1 MSEKSVRP
9 STIDGIK
16 SLAKSLRREKQIKHA
31 QALDLSAQAAGF
43 NNFAHARRELG
54 DRPRH
59 SLWITGRWFDRET
72 KARGQETLKIALA
85 TPYSEL
91 VSPSQARCD
100 RYLGNVRAEAPDH
113 LVILSISR
121 EQHLARRRVCE
132 VARTLQFMEATGL
145 KPSNARRAYPN
156 RTIDSRVPDQDHP
169 SVWWD
174 PVHRRHVLADEP
186 YVRPTDPISPR
197 RLDWAERYGWE
208 IVKPNWGSIY
218 WADGGCW
225 LFLMTDRVKGPSLE
239 PVAKALEKAA
249 RPVTASAWSGAS
261 AEYYSP
267 VVTPGSQ
274 AATAAKA
281 AAEPKPRKPARKRA
295 SVAYNMT
302 FVGRRLRPD
311 ARMPIAAH
319 QEVGGLLKSVLVAA
333 DKRDGVR
340 TRVDR
345 IRSELDEWVMRE
357 YRSTELDHE
366 TYSELYYHENDG
378 EPLPSISRDE
388 MIRRLER
395 AKIVLVRHYPD
406 CPPLDALKGQ
416 ADRAIESLRA
426 WRM

>member
-16 SLAKSLRREKQIKHA
+16 SLAKSLKREKAIKHA
-31 QALDLSAQAAGF
+31 EALNLAAQAAGF
-43 NNFAHARRELG
+43 NNFAHARRDLEG
-54 DRPRH
+54 RPRH
-59 SLWITGRWFDRET
+59 YLWITARWFERET

-85 TPYSEL
+85 TPFAQL
-91 VSPSQARCD
+91 VTPSQARND
-100 RYLGNVRAEAPDH
+100 RYLGNVRSDTPDH
-113 LVILSISR
+113 IVILSISR

-145 KPSNARRAYPN
+145 KPSNARRTYPN
-156 RTIDSRVPDQDHP
+156 RTIDSRVPDEDHP

-174 PVHRRHVLADEP
+174 PMNRRHVLADEP
-186 YVRPTDPISPR
+186 YVRATDPISPR
-197 RLDWAERYGWE
+197 RLDWAQRYGWE

-225 LFLMTDRVKGPSLE
+225 LFLMTDLSKGPSLE
-239 PVAKALEKAA
+239 PMAKALENAA
-249 RPVTASAWSGAS
+249 RPATASAWSGVS
-261 AEYYSP
+261 AEYYAP

-274 AATAAKA
+274 AIAVAKA
-281 AAEPKPRKPARKRA
+281 IAQPKARKPARKRA

-311 ARMPIAAH
+311 ARMPIVAH

-333 DKRDGVR
+333 ERRDGVR

-357 YRSTELDHE
+357 YSADQLDHE
-366 TYSELYYHENDG
+366 TFSELYYHEHEG
-378 EPLPSISRDE
+378 GTQQGLSREE
-388 MIRRLER
+388 MIRRLQT
-395 AKIVLVRHYPD
+395 AKAILVRHYPD
-406 CPPLDALKGQ
+406 CPPLDGLKSQ
-416 ADRAIESLRA
+416 ADRAIESLRS